1 MGIIACKNTTITGAL
16 TQSWRYDYTYYY
28 SWLKQHEEI
37 LCDYQ
42 SDDGY
47 YLLLTSKHLQI
58 CSRTLK
64 RSFPLQKVNSIN
76 LQFKRLMLP
85 LIIGGIIGP
94 FSALATYQ
102 GLLTYWI
109 GVGLTL
115 SGFLLVYYGW
125 LGSWQINVV
134 MHTHTLHY
142 FTDHKTPHLEEFIQ
156 AVNRRLEWFQ
166 AK

>member
-85 LIIGGIIGP
+85 LYHRRHYRTLFCAGYLSRSSYLLDWSRAN
-94 FSALATYQ
+94 FKWLSAGVLWLARK
-102 GLLTYWI
+102 LA
-109 GVGLTL
+109 
-115 SGFLLVYYGW
+115 
-125 LGSWQINVV
+125 N
-134 MHTHTLHY
+134 
-142 FTDHKTPHLEEFIQ
+142 
-156 AVNRRLEWFQ
+156 
-166 AK
+166 